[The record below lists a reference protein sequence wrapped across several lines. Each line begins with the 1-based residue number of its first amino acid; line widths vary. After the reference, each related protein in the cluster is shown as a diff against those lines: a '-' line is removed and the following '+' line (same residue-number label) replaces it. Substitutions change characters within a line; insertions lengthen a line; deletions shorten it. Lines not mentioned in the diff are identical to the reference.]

1 MKSPLIVLLFGLVL
15 MLPAR
20 VTALDAAPAGTPV
33 RRPNIIVMVTD
44 DQRYDALGVVQ
55 RELGE
60 RARFPFFE
68 TPHLDRLAAGGARFR
83 NAFVT
88 HSLCSPSRASVLTGL
103 QTSGHGI
110 RDNRT
115 PFRSLETWA
124 AALGAAGYRTGYF
137 GKWHM
142 GRQED
147 RPGFADV
154 FTFVDQGDYPNCRV
168 LRNGVWE
175 ATQGWVD
182 DVTTTEAIRF
192 MEKSGSQPF
201 ALYLGF
207 KSPHDPRQPPPRYA
221 DLYADQTIAEPA
233 SFRARPPFPW
243 GDPNRPWNPALKDRL
258 NYFRCLRGV
267 DDNVGRILDAL
278 AAQGI
283 LEDTLI
289 LFSGDNGYY
298 LGEHG
303 LGDKRSAYEES
314 IRIPLLAH
322 YPRRIAAGTRV
333 DALALNIDLAPTI
346 LEVAGVSPR
355 WTMHGA
361 SLVPLFGGSAPA
373 RWRTEFLYENYQ
385 DPEYPD
391 VTFDILSLRTEH
403 AKRVEYPG
411 RPEWTQVF
419 DLRTD
424 PLEMRNLAQDPAAA
438 SLSEDLRERLAVA
451 VQRLRVEGAR

>member
-1 MKSPLIVLLFGLVL
+1 MKRSMNALGLLACFGAAAVLAGAPTGG
-15 MLPAR
+15 MQPA
-20 VTALDAAPAGTPV
+20 
-33 RRPNIIVMVTD
+33 RRPNIILVVTD
-44 DQRYDALGVVQ
+44 DQRFDALGVVQ
-55 RELGE
+55 REQGE

-88 HSLCSPSRASVLTGL
+88 HSLCSPSRASMLTGR

-124 AALGAAGYRTGYF
+124 AALGASGYRTGYF

-147 RPGFADV
+147 RPGFAEV

-175 ATQGWVD
+175 ETQGWVD
-182 DVTTTEAIRF
+182 DVTTTEAIAFIERRRA
-192 MEKSGSQPF
+192 EPF
-201 ALYLGF
+201 AITLGY
-207 KSPHDPRQPPPRYA
+207 KSPHDPRQPPARYA
-221 DLYADQTIAEPA
+221 DLYAGQTIAEPL
-233 SFRARPPFPW
+233 SFRSRPPFPW
-243 GDPNRPWNPALKDRL
+243 GDPNRPWNPASKDRL
-258 NYFRCLRGV
+258 NYFRCLRAV
-267 DDNVGRILDAL
+267 DDNIGRLLAAL
-278 AAQGI
+278 AEHAL

-289 LFSGDNGYY
+289 LFASDNGYY

-322 YPRRIAAGTRV
+322 YPRRIPAGTVV
-333 DALALNIDLAPTI
+333 DALTLNVDVAPTI
-346 LEVAGVSPR
+346 LEVAGVAPGWR
-355 WTMHGA
+355 MQGA
-361 SLVPLFGGSAPA
+361 SLVPLFGGSVPTE
-373 RWRTEFLYENYQ
+373 WRKEFLYENYQ

-391 VTFDILSLRTEH
+391 VTFDILSLRTEF

-419 DLRTD
+419 DLRSD
-424 PLEMRNLAQDPAAA
+424 PLEMRNVAQDPSASALSEELRARLAAA
-438 SLSEDLRERLAVA
+438 VRQIR
-451 VQRLRVEGAR
+451 QEGAQ

>member
-1 MKSPLIVLLFGLVL
+1 MKPSL
-15 MLPAR
+15 
-20 VTALDAAPAGTPV
+20 TALAVGALLALAPLLPGAAAGAEPAA

-55 RELGE
+55 REKGD
-60 RARFPFFE
+60 RARFPFFA

-88 HSLCSPSRASVLTGL
+88 HSLCSPSRASVLTGR
-103 QTSGHGI
+103 QTSGHGV

-115 PFRSLETWA
+115 PFRSLDTWA
-124 AALGAAGYRTGYF
+124 AALGTAGYRTGYF

-168 LRNGVWE
+168 LRNGIPE
-175 ATQGWVD
+175 ETQGWVD

-192 MEKSGSQPF
+192 IERNRAEPF

-221 DLYADQTIAEPA
+221 DLYADRLIAEPA

-243 GDPNRPWNPALKDRL
+243 GDPNRPWNPASKDRL

-267 DDNVGRILDAL
+267 DDNVGRVLDAL
-278 AAQGI
+278 AAEGL

-289 LFSGDNGYY
+289 LFSSDNGYY

-322 YPRRIAAGTRV
+322 FPRRIPAGTLV

-346 LEVAGVSPR
+346 LAAAGVKPGWS
-355 WTMHGA
+355 MHGA
-361 SLVPLFGGSAPA
+361 SLVPLFGGAVPA
-373 RWRTEFLYENYQ
+373 DWRTEFLYENYQ

-391 VTFDILSLRTEH
+391 VTFDILSLRTAD

-424 PLEMRNLAQDPAAA
+424 PLELRNLATDPGAAA
-438 SLSEDLRERLAVA
+438 LAEDLRLRLAAA
-451 VQRLRVEGAR
+451 VGRLRAEGGR

>member
-1 MKSPLIVLLFGLVL
+1 MNRHLSAPLLGLLLLLEPLASVLG
-15 MLPAR
+15 
-20 VTALDAAPAGTPV
+20 AGTVSGPV

-68 TPHLDRLAAGGARFR
+68 TPHLDRFAADGARFR

-115 PFRSLETWA
+115 PFRSLDTWA
-124 AALGAAGYRTGYF
+124 AALGASGYRTGYF

-154 FTFVDQGDYPNCRV
+154 FTFVDQGDYPNCRI
-168 LRNGVWE
+168 LRNGVWQE
-175 ATQGWVD
+175 TQGWVD

-192 MEKSGSQPF
+192 IEKSRSEPF
-201 ALYLGF
+201 ALFLGF

-221 DLYADQTIAEPA
+221 DRYADRTIAEPA

-243 GDPNRPWNPALKDRL
+243 GDPGRPWNPAAKDRL

-278 AAQGI
+278 AAQGV

-322 YPRRIAAGTRV
+322 YPRRIPAGVTV
-333 DALALNIDLAPTI
+333 DGLVLNIDLAPTI
-346 LEVAGVSPR
+346 LDVAGVSAR

-361 SLVPLFGGSAPA
+361 SLVPLFGGGVPA
-373 RWRTEFLYENYQ
+373 QWRKEFLYENYR

-391 VTFDILSLRTEH
+391 VTFEILSLRTEH

-411 RPEWTQVF
+411 HPEWTQVF

-438 SLSEDLRERLAVA
+438 SLSEELREGLVAA

>member
-1 MKSPLIVLLFGLVL
+1 MKRSLITLILMAGFGCSALLAG
-15 MLPAR
+15 
-20 VTALDAAPAGTPV
+20 APAGATQTA

-44 DQRYDALGVVQ
+44 DQRHDALGVVQ
-55 RELGE
+55 REQGD

-88 HSLCSPSRASVLTGL
+88 HSLCSPSRASMLTGL

-147 RPGFADV
+147 RPGFAEV

-175 ATQGWVD
+175 ETQGWVD
-182 DVTTTEAIRF
+182 DVTTTEAIAFIGQRRA
-192 MEKSGSQPF
+192 EPF
-201 ALYLGF
+201 AMTIGY
-207 KSPHDPRQPPPRYA
+207 KSPHDPRQPPARHAERYA
-221 DLYADQTIAEPA
+221 GQSIAEPA

-243 GDPNRPWNPALKDRL
+243 GDPNRAWNPTSQDRL

-267 DDNVGRILDAL
+267 DDNVGRILAAL
-278 AAQGI
+278 AENGL

-289 LFSGDNGYY
+289 LFAGDNGYY

-322 YPRRIAAGTRV
+322 YPRYIPAGTVV
-333 DALALNIDLAPTI
+333 DALTLNVDLAPTI
-346 LEVAGVSPR
+346 LEVAGVAPGWR
-355 WTMHGA
+355 MQGA
-361 SLVPLFGGSAPA
+361 SLVPLFGGAVPA
-373 RWRTEFLYENYQ
+373 EWRKEFLYENYQ
-385 DPEYPD
+385 DPEYPA
-391 VTFDILSLRTEH
+391 VTFDILSLRTEF

-419 DLRTD
+419 DLRVD
-424 PLEMRNLAQDPAAA
+424 PLEMRNLAQDPSAAVLSEELRVRLAAA
-438 SLSEDLRERLAVA
+438 VRQVRP
-451 VQRLRVEGAR
+451 EGAR

>member
-1 MKSPLIVLLFGLVL
+1 MKTPVIVLLLGLLL
-15 MLPAR
+15 MLQTR
-20 VTALDAAPAGTPV
+20 VTVLNAAPAGAPA

-175 ATQGWVD
+175 TTHGWVD

-192 MEKSGSQPF
+192 IEKSGSAPF

-221 DLYADQTIAEPA
+221 GLYADQTIAEPA

-243 GDPNRPWNPALKDRL
+243 GDPNRPWNPASKDRL

-267 DDNVGRILDAL
+267 DDNVGRVLDAL

-438 SLSEDLRERLAVA
+438 SLSEDLRERLAAA